1 MIAIRASKLFEENQ
15 LNDDPGVKNK
25 TKRKGISPLKR
36 LPKAFKPLNP
46 RKLMSILLGNLK
58 LRCWVSQVDDL
69 QENQPA
75 SHQASVAYMSE
86 KFIHLALHTSTI
98 YTYSTSNV

>member
-25 TKRKGISPLKR
+25 TKRRGKSSLKR
-36 LPKAFKPLNP
+36 LPKAFKPLNA
-46 RKLMSILLGNLK
+46 RKLMSILLGNHK
-58 LRCWVSQVDDL
+58 LRCWASQVDHL

-75 SHQASVAYMSE
+75 SRQASMVCMSE
-86 KFIHLALHTSTI
+86 KFTHF
-98 YTYSTSNV
+98 